1 MILCLETATNLCSVA
16 ICSKEKVVAL
26 RESNS
31 LKSHASSL
39 TVFIQEILKETGI
52 KPGDLEAVAVSKGPG
67 SYTGLRIGVS
77 VAKGIA
83 FAASIPMI
91 GIETTYSMFWGMDK
105 PANIDLSE
113 TFYCP
118 MIDAGRMEVYY
129 ALYDFKG
136 NTVKNISAEVMNE
149 DSFTDIPLSDEIIFF
164 GDGALKFREVF
175 KRPNIKVEAG
185 FTFSASHMRIPAYRA
200 FEEKRFEDVAYF
212 EPFYLKDFITTKQR
226 KNILGR

>member
-16 ICSKEKVVAL
+16 LCSKEKVVAL

-39 TVFIQEILKETGI
+39 TVFIQDILKDTGI
-52 KPGDLEAVAVSKGPG
+52 KPADLEAVAVSKGPG

-83 FAASIPMI
+83 FATSIPMI
-91 GIETTYSMFWGMDK
+91 GIETAYSMFWGMEK
-105 PANIDLSE
+105 PLNTELSE
-113 TFYCP
+113 TIYCP

-129 ALYDFKG
+129 AIYDYQG
-136 NTVKNISAEVMNE
+136 NTIRNVSAEVMNE
-149 DSFTDIPLSDEIIFF
+149 DSFKDIPQSDEIIFF

-175 KRPNIKVEAG
+175 KRPNIKFEEG
-185 FTFSASHMRIPAYRA
+185 FTISASHMRIPAFRA
-200 FEEKRFEDVAYF
+200 SEEKRFEDVAYF